1 MSKRR
6 TSLRKSVFVRLLAI
20 TIAAV
25 LIFYGIGV
33 VINSMGIR
41 NVQMQLVSQANADA
55 LYMAGELNSDIETLI
70 FFCRELCNDKSLM
83 KYTLLYDSLS
93 AYQRMVLVNDLFGKG
108 YEVRRFSPIAENLKI
123 MLPLRNKCIT
133 AGVDSI
139 ETLDSAEWNDLFRR
153 SRHGTA
159 SVIERDG
166 SLWLT
171 MLRVVRYQ
179 PLVMIALEISSERLL
194 TRLTDISSG
203 RTDAILLMSDDGMPL
218 YGTEEGKR
226 IFTLESEGEEDTDR
240 IRAEARVEK
249 LGMTLVFYRQIDHQM
264 QPFVHYRAFLWLLTL
279 VAVVLLAAYLTY
291 YRNYILRPV
300 DDMLDTIIATTAT
313 GQNRLNPRNSSDFD
327 DIYAEFNRMIEHIEK
342 LTSQVYEEQI
352 RAQQAELKQLQ
363 LQIDPHFLFNSLYL
377 VYRMAQSDGHTTI
390 ADLSLNLSKYYRY
403 ITKMPQQIVSL
414 KDEIDHV
421 MNYMEIQRIRFSPR
435 IAIDVQPLPDEIADE
450 QIPSLIIQ
458 PIVENAFLHGVKDIV
473 SGGIVSLRYR
483 YTDKAIQVI
492 VSDNSGRM
500 GEKEVQALW
509 EKICAHD
516 APDSN
521 ALRNLYRRLQLYYGD
536 DHGLELKSVNNSLT
550 AILTFQRGRR
560 SF

>member
-1 MSKRR
+1 MS
-6 TSLRKSVFVRLLAI
+6 
-20 TIAAV
+20 
-25 LIFYGIGV
+25 
-33 VINSMGIR
+33 
-41 NVQMQLVSQANADA
+41 
-55 LYMAGELNSDIETLI
+55 
-70 FFCRELCNDKSLM
+70 
-83 KYTLLYDSLS
+83 
-93 AYQRMVLVNDLFGKG
+93 
-108 YEVRRFSPIAENLKI
+108 
-123 MLPLRNKCIT
+123 
-133 AGVDSI
+133 
-139 ETLDSAEWNDLFRR
+139 
-153 SRHGTA
+153 
-159 SVIERDG
+159 
-166 SLWLT
+166 
-171 MLRVVRYQ
+171 
-179 PLVMIALEISSERLL
+179 
-194 TRLTDISSG
+194 
-203 RTDAILLMSDDGMPL
+203 L

-264 QPFVHYRAFLWLLTL
+264 QPFVHYRASLWLLTL

-414 KDEIDHV
+414 EDEIDHV

>member
-342 LTSQVYEEQI
+342 LTSQVYVEQI
-352 RAQQAELKQLQ
+352 RAQQAELRQLQ

>member
-521 ALRNLYRRLQLYYGD
+521 ALRNLYRRLHLYYGD
-536 DHGLELKSVNNSLT
+536 YHGLELKSVNNSLT

>member
-6 TSLRKSVFVRLLAI
+6 TSLRKSVFVRLLVI

-25 LIFYGIGV
+25 LMFYGIGMA
-33 VINSMGIR
+33 INSMGIR
-41 NVQMQLVSQANADA
+41 NVHTQLVNQANADA
-55 LYMAGELNSDIETLI
+55 VYMAGELNSDIETLG

-83 KYTLLYDSLS
+83 KYVLLYDSLS
-93 AYQRMVLVNDLFGKG
+93 DYQRMVLVKDLFGKG

-123 MLPLRNKCIT
+123 MLPFQGKCIT

-139 ETLDSAEWNDLFRR
+139 ETLDAAEWNDLFLRPER
-153 SRHGTA
+153 GAT
-159 SVIERDG
+159 SVVERNG

-171 MLRVVRYQ
+171 MLRMERHQ
-179 PLVMIALEISSERLL
+179 PLLMIALEISTTRLL

-203 RTDAILLMSDDGMPL
+203 RTDSIILMRDDGTTL
-218 YGTEEGKR
+218 LGTEAGIR
-226 IFTLESEGEEDTDR
+226 TLGLDAAGEEDEDR
-240 IRAEARVEK
+240 LRAEARVNK
-249 LGMTLVFYRQIDHQM
+249 LGMTLVFYRQIDRQM
-264 QPFVHYRAFLWLLTL
+264 QPFVNYRVSLWLLTL
-279 VAVVLLAAYLTY
+279 VALGLLAAYLTY
-291 YRNYILRPV
+291 YRICILRPV
-300 DDMLDTIIATTAT
+300 DEMLDTIIATTAT
-313 GQNRLNPRNSSDFD
+313 GQNRLNPRSSSDFD
-327 DIYAEFNRMIEHIEK
+327 DIYAEFNHMIEHIEE

-390 ADLSLNLSKYYRY
+390 AELSLNLSKYYRY

-414 KDEIDHV
+414 KDEIEHV

-435 IAIDVQPLPDEIADE
+435 ITIDVQPLPEEIADE

-473 SGGIVSLRYR
+473 SGGIVSMRYI
-483 YTDKAIQVI
+483 YTDREIHVI

-500 GEKEVQALW
+500 GETEVQALW
-509 EKICAHD
+509 ERVCAHD
-516 APDSN
+516 APESN
-521 ALRNLYRRLQLYYGD
+521 ALRNLYRRLQLYYGN

-550 AILTFQRGRR
+550 AILTFVRGRR

>member
-6 TSLRKSVFVRLLAI
+6 TSLRKSVFVRPLAI

>member
-218 YGTEEGKR
+218 YGTEEGKC

-473 SGGIVSLRYR
+473 SGGIISLRYR